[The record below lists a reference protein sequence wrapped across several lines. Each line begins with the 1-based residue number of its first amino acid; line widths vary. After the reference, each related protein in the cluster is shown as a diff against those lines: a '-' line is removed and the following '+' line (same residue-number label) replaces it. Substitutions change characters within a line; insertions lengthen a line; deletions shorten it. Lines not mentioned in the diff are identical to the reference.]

1 MFLDTWL
8 SLDRA
13 SACGVLG
20 RRFKSDRA
28 RLLYYFSNLLKFTS
42 FLNNILFQN
51 DVMSRKDFDNS
62 SILVKDIMTKIIIS
76 VNTETTVFQVAK
88 MMEQSGIG
96 AVLVK
101 KDGHL
106 SGIITDRDYA
116 TKIVSHKLSSDTSVE
131 TVMSSPL
138 VTINYDES
146 ISAAAQR
153 MTTKKIRKLAVT
165 DNGNIVGLVTSTDL
179 VTQLTK

>member
-1 MFLDTWL
+1 MSRQDFD
-8 SLDRA
+8 
-13 SACGVLG
+13 
-20 RRFKSDRA
+20 
-28 RLLYYFSNLLKFTS
+28 SNL
-42 FLNNILFQN
+42 
-51 DVMSRKDFDNS
+51 
-62 SILVKDIMTKIIIS
+62 ILVQDIMTKAIIS
-76 VNTETTVFQVAK
+76 VNTDTTVFQIAR
-88 MMEQSGIG
+88 MMDQGGIG

-101 KDGHL
+101 KDGNL
-106 SGIITDRDYA
+106 CGIITDRDYA

-165 DNGNIVGLVTSTDL
+165 DNGNIVGLLTSTDL